1 MATRAPWRVSDGGS
15 RCGPRWLAAV
25 TAIVLPQFTAG
36 DHSAWVMVRDVT
48 DTVAPATIA
57 VVFRFRSHPVVPTEP
72 SITPVTP
79 SDLYARNHAAV
90 PVAAALVS
98 ETIGFA
104 VAVTTREPAT
114 PVATGVPNAVA
125 ANVIPPDRSVCPVR
139 AVFASAGWA
148 PL

>member
-1 MATRAPWRVSDGGS
+1 MATRAPWRVSDVGS

-36 DHSAWVMVRDVT
+36 GHSAWVMVRDVT

-90 PVAAALVS
+90 PPVVALGA
-98 ETIGFA
+98 ETIENA
-104 VAVTTREPAT
+104 VAVTTRLPAT
-114 PVATGVPNAVA
+114 PDATGVPNAGVP
-125 ANVIPPDRSVCPVR
+125 NVIPLDRSVCPVT
-139 AVFASAGWA
+139 AVFASAGWV